1 MSWPP
6 PNSEPPELEPRENST
21 SSLDER
27 LTRSTPRGTPVA
39 AELEEEL
46 QRLSGA
52 SRDEAS
58 SRRGGR
64 RSGVSRGAAMGLAAL
79 VLLGSTTAAVA
90 VIELRS
96 YWSDLGVEPHASYS
110 FELPSGAECEVELR
124 MKKLGPPG
132 TENIDDYSMT
142 DEQDT
147 FVREMYSDVQSRVDD
162 MVDSEG
168 FLDRARSRSRAMGV
182 NPDGQYDT
190 DDAAYFQAVDS
201 RLSLE
206 LQDEYGAE
214 MQEVGVGGYSFGHS
228 CPGADFE
235 GSWLGELGDM
245 DTYETQGEESAE

>member
-6 PNSEPPELEPRENST
+6 PNSDPPEFEATEDT
-21 SSLDER
+21 TASLDER
-27 LTRSTPRGTPVA
+27 LNRSAPGGTPVT
-39 AELEEEL
+39 AELGEEL
-46 QRLSGA
+46 QRLSTA
-52 SRDEAS
+52 SREDAT
-58 SRRGGR
+58 SRRGAG
-64 RSGVSRGAAMGLAAL
+64 RSGLSRGAAMGLAAL

-96 YWSDLGVEPHASYS
+96 YWSDLGVEPHANYS

-124 MKKLGPPG
+124 MKKLGPSG
-132 TENIDDYSMT
+132 TENVDDYSMT
-142 DEQDT
+142 EEQDT
-147 FVREMYSDVQSRVDD
+147 FVREMYSDVQNRVDD

-168 FLDRARSRSRAMGV
+168 FLDRARSQSRAMGL
-182 NPDGQYDT
+182 NPDGRHDT
-190 DDAAYFQAVDS
+190 DDVAYFQAVDS

-214 MQEVGVGGYSFGHS
+214 MQEIGVGGYSFGHS